1 MLSFA
6 LRYLVALVLVTAVA
20 LGTLVVSDRLAH
32 DTFERSEQIS
42 IPDLVRAEPGKPAN
56 YLLIGSDTR
65 EVGGGR
71 FGSALQ
77 TPGRR
82 SDVMM
87 VLHVDPTT
95 RDGILVSFPR
105 DLIVDIP
112 GYGRNLLNAAFQFG
126 GPALVIKTLQAN
138 FPPLLINHYV
148 EVDFA
153 GFASIVDAIGRV
165 PLWFPTPAHDPY
177 SGLNVDRSGC
187 LRADGDVALAYA
199 RSRHYYVPRDPSDP
213 IPWEWNYSPDIPES
227 AYRGGRGWVATGS
240 DLDRIPRQQYF
251 LRTISQAAVD
261 ATAANPT
268 RLVALL
274 DRLSNAFARDDSL
287 TLDEL
292 KALIRTYNRLDP
304 RRVEMLTLPVTRA
317 PAPWSGQV
325 VATDEANAV
334 IGRLMQFGG
343 QVEVPEELPPGE
355 VRVRVVNGTGIAGAG
370 RAVIAQFRRA
380 GFAVAPDPG
389 EADRATYGR
398 TQIRYAP
405 GRWPE
410 GFTVAN
416 AVGTLNF
423 VQAISEANT
432 LGAEVLVIVGRD
444 YDRLTHAFRSSAA
457 GAVTSV
463 PAGASGSGS
472 SVPAGA
478 SGAAPSSSTTTLA
491 PLDPAPARSNSRFVP
506 VDPKTGGPLVGCPA

>member
-1 MLSFA
+1 MRWSTVCSFS
-6 LRYLVALVLVTAVA
+6 LRYVVALVLVTAIA
-20 LGTLVVSDRLAH
+20 LGTIVVSDRMARK
-32 DTFERSEQIS
+32 TFARSDRIS
-42 IPDLVRAEPGKPAN
+42 IPALVRAEPGKPAN

-87 VLHVDPTT
+87 VLHVDPAT
-95 RDGILVSFPR
+95 RTGILVSFPR

-126 GPALVIKTLQAN
+126 GPNLVIKTLQAN
-138 FPPLLINHYV
+138 FPPLRINHYV

-153 GFASIVDAIGRV
+153 GFSRIVDAIGKV

-177 SGLNVDRSGC
+177 SGLNIDRAGC
-187 LRADGDVALAYA
+187 VRANGEVALAYA
-199 RSRHYYVPRDPSDP
+199 RSRHYYVPRDPDDP
-213 IPWEWNYSPDIPES
+213 VPWDWNYSPDIPET

-251 LRTISQAAVD
+251 LRTVSQAAVD
-261 ATAANPT
+261 ATAANPA
-268 RLVALL
+268 RLVGLL
-274 DRLSNAFARDDSL
+274 DRLSDAFARDDSL

-304 RRVEMLTLPVTRA
+304 RRVEMLTLPVTAA

-325 VATDEANAV
+325 VATDEANGV
-334 IGRLMQFGG
+334 VGRLMEFGG
-343 QVEVPEELPPGE
+343 PVEVPDEVPRSE
-355 VRVRVVNGTGIAGAG
+355 VRVRVVNGTGVEGAAK
-370 RAVIAQFRRA
+370 AVIEQFRAA
-380 GFAVAPDPG
+380 GFSVAPDPG
-389 EADRATYGR
+389 EADRTSYGR

-432 LGAEVLVIVGRD
+432 LGAEVLVVVGRD
-444 YDRLTHAFRSSAA
+444 YDSLRHAFVRP
-457 GAVTSV
+457 GVGTTTSV
-463 PAGASGSGS
+463 PTGATGSGAPPATGVPSTTTS
-472 SVPAGA
+472 SVPI
-478 SGAAPSSSTTTLA
+478 
-491 PLDPAPARSNSRFVP
+491 DPVPARANSRFVP
-506 VDPKTGGPLVGCPA
+506 VDPETGGPLVGCPS